1 MPPKFRRFR
10 FWCQS
15 VLPLVYDDSLSYY
28 EVLCKVVK
36 YLNDMVDAVN
46 EVPEGLDEL
55 EKELEEINEWIANFD
70 SDYLEQIIRDSL
82 IKMIFV
88 EINDA
93 GYFVYYIP
101 EGWEEIT
108 FETTGWDVNLELMPD
123 YGHLVLSY

>member
-1 MPPKFRRFR
+1 MPTLRYFR

-36 YLNDMVDAVN
+36 YINDLIDSDKEIVN
-46 EVPEGLDEL
+46 DIDGLKADL
-55 EKELEEINEWIANFD
+55 KIVQDWIANYD
-70 SDYLEQIIRDSL
+70 TSYIEKVIAEYLAT
-82 IKMIFV
+82 MIFV

-101 EGWEEIT
+101 DSWEDII
-108 FETTGWDVNLELMPD
+108 FNTTGYDIVIQEMPE